1 MAFFSGGGHMRRLGI
16 HSFVWTDGGTQAALE
31 DAMEKSAACGYQ
43 LIELAYL
50 RPEKFDLDRLASKA
64 RSLDLEIAVTM
75 GLPFGA
81 DVSNPDPAVAKA
93 GEELLANAVAAVR
106 DIGDAKLGGIF
117 YSAPGKVS
125 TRPCDRGR
133 KN

>member
-1 MAFFSGGGHMRRLGI
+1 MAVDILLRNTTYRRGLEGGEPMRKLGI
-16 HSFVWTDGGTQAALE
+16 HSCVWTDGGTQAGLE
-31 DAMEKSAACGYQ
+31 EAMEKSAACGYR

-50 RPEKFDLDRLASKA
+50 RPEKFDLDRLGKKA

-93 GEELLANAVAAVR
+93 GEE
-106 DIGDAKLGGIF
+106 
-117 YSAPGKVS
+117 
-125 TRPCDRGR
+125 
-133 KN
+133 